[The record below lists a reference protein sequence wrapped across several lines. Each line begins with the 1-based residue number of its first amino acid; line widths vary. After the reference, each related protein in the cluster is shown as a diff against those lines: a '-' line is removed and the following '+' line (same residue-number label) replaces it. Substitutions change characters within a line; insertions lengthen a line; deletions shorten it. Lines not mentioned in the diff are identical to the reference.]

1 VISRSVRGY
10 DRAEVDRLLAD
21 IADSF
26 EAVWHERTRL
36 YQDVLRLQEQLRREQ
51 AAITTVRSEVERARA
66 DRSALLAELEQAQA
80 DVRQLRAAMEQLE
93 PGDLEAERR
102 LAAERAQLREATD
115 ELRKER
121 DRLLDEVRRMDAA
134 TAEERNMR
142 ERLVDF
148 LLDGLKRVERVPL
161 NGSEAT
167 VERGELPFQDG
178 AGPRSSSDSA
188 PEDESTGLP
197 R

>member
-1 VISRSVRGY
+1 VRGY

-36 YQDVLRLQEQLRREQ
+36 YQDVLRLQEQLKREQ

-178 AGPRSSSDSA
+178 AGPRSPSDSA